1 MTDILNPL
9 SDWVLVRL
17 LMPGK
22 KPPAPAAI
30 HKDLALL
37 FGGGLTKERV
47 TTALN
52 DHRATGMLPS
62 KGQDL
67 TDAGRSRALATLGLT
82 ELPPRCNW
90 GMIKAKY
97 LVPKALGLTPWS
109 ESEIARVNTA
119 DKLAARLL
127 IAKYDLPVSADTN
140 LNGVLESL
148 VCKLAGFPGCTNF
161 KELSATVMS
170 RELQADPPLP
180 VKDAAKVAPR
190 LLLGTSKAGIDGYR
204 MKVLG
209 GMFTD
214 RVEPVP
220 TAAIDSIELHAFS
233 ERVNSLAPTC
243 PSGWSGDDL
252 VLISHVWNHVRGNP
266 DFHSF
271 DLRAFKSKLLDANRV
286 QLLTLSRAD
295 LVQSLDPH
303 DVTESETTYLNSVF
317 HFIKI
322 RKGN

>member
-9 SDWVLVRL
+9 ADWVLVRL

-37 FGGGLTKERV
+37 FSGSLTKERV
-47 TTALN
+47 TTVLN
-52 DHRATGMLPS
+52 ELRAAGMLPS
-62 KGQDL
+62 KGQML
-67 TDAGRSRALATLGLT
+67 TDAGRGRALATLGLT
-82 ELPPRCNW
+82 ELPPKCNW

-127 IAKYDLPVSADTN
+127 KAKFELPVSADTK
-140 LNGVLESL
+140 LSGVLESL

-161 KELSATVMS
+161 KELSATVIS

-190 LLLGTSKAGIDGYR
+190 LLLETSKAGIDGFR

-209 GMFTD
+209 GTFMD
-214 RVEPVP
+214 RAEPVP
-220 TAAIDSIELHAFS
+220 AASQDSTELQAFS

-243 PSGWSGDDL
+243 PTGWSGDDL
-252 VLISHVWNHVRGNP
+252 VLISHVWNHVRGNLE
-266 DFHSF
+266 FHSF
-271 DLRAFKSKLLDANRV
+271 DLPAFKSKLLDANRL

-295 LVQSLDPH
+295 LVQALDPH
-303 DVTESETTYLNSVF
+303 DVAESETTYLNSVF